1 MEARIHPDQEDEH
14 GVVYGESHGV
24 YQEDGRN
31 KEVDVF
37 YTREETQ
44 EDEIHV
50 GRLTPLIHVS
60 AVLEVIDPGEKS
72 ELEKSYRC
80 IGFCSLISCFFFFFY
95 LY

>member
-1 MEARIHPDQEDEH
+1 MRIHPDQEDEH
-14 GVVYGESHGV
+14 GVYGESHGV

-31 KEVDVF
+31 KEVDMF

-50 GRLTPLIHVS
+50 GRLISLIHVS
-60 AVLEVIDPGEKS
+60 AVLEVIDPEEKP

-80 IGFCSLISCFFFFFY
+80 FGFCSLSS
-95 LY
+95 